1 MKRTFS
7 FAPRPAPGGGLALVA
22 ASTALIA
29 VTYGLVR
36 LAYGLYLPEIQADLL
51 FGAGVAGAISSGGSL
66 AYVVGA
72 VMGFA
77 AAGRHFRALVV
88 AAGTTAGIGAAG
100 MALAPD
106 VAPFALAAVLG
117 SAGAGL
123 ASPAL
128 VSILQRGLDDERQ
141 TGAQAVVNAGT
152 GPGLVAAGVLAF
164 VLLPQW
170 RLAWFVAAGAA
181 VVAAGAVLVL
191 ERRASVA
198 RPASAARTAA
208 RAAAPTASGTPSRT
222 GPSAADAPSPR
233 LLPPL
238 GWFVAHRWVLLAAL
252 LAGGAS
258 AGVWNY
264 GRTLLADAGVPAGV
278 SVWAWVCLGAGGTA
292 VIVTARPLSRLAP
305 QALWTLTLAVMAA
318 GTAGL
323 AALPG
328 VVPAALIACAA
339 FGWAY
344 TAATGALIAW
354 TAGIDPARAASGTAL
369 LFVLLVLGQAV
380 GAPLLGWVVAAH
392 GHGAALTVAATAALV
407 AALPALPALPALR
420 RSRPQEVAET
430 PARARGSR

>member
-1 MKRTFS
+1 M
-7 FAPRPAPGGGLALVA
+7 PRRAHRAGLALVA

-36 LAYGLYLPEIQADLL
+36 LAYGLYLPEIQADLG
-51 FGAGVAGAISSGGSL
+51 FDAGVAGAISSGGSS

-72 VMGFA
+72 VVAFA
-77 AAGRHFRALVV
+77 SAERRFRGLVV
-88 AAGTTAGIGAAG
+88 AAGATAAIGAAG

-106 VAPFALAAVLG
+106 VVPFAVAAVLG

-128 VSILQRGLDDERQ
+128 VRILQRGLDDGRQ
-141 TGAQAVVNAGT
+141 AGAQAVVNAGT

-164 VLLPQW
+164 ALLPQW

-181 VVAAGAVLVL
+181 IVAAGAVLVL
-191 ERRASVA
+191 ERRASDA
-198 RPASAARTAA
+198 RSRTAPGTESPA
-208 RAAAPTASGTPSRT
+208 TTTATAAATTTTTDTAPPG
-222 GPSAADAPSPR
+222 
-233 LLPPL
+233 LVPPL
-238 GWFVAHRWVLLAAL
+238 GWIAAHRWVLLAAL

-292 VIVTARPLSRLAP
+292 VIVTARPLARLAP
-305 QALWTLTLAVMAA
+305 AALWALTLVVTAA

-323 AALPG
+323 ATLPG
-328 VVPAALIACAA
+328 VVPVALVACAA

-354 TAGIDPARAASGTAL
+354 TAEIDAERAASGTAL

-380 GAPLLGWVVAAH
+380 GALVLGWVAAVQ
-392 GHGAALTVAATAALV
+392 GYGAALTVAAIGALL
-407 AALPALPALPALR
+407 AALPALSAVR

-430 PARARGSR
+430 PARAQGAR